1 MSNSSQPN
9 SPSNQG
15 FKASWVY
22 AMAVGSAVGW
32 GAFVLP
38 YEWLSSSGLLAVV
51 TGFVIGTLLVGVI
64 AMNYG
69 YATKSLPVTGGG
81 IAFALA
87 TFGRTHG
94 FIAGWALMLGY
105 AGIIALNASAVTL
118 VLRLII
124 PEIMMQGALY
134 EISGWT
140 VYAPEVFVASLFLV
154 GFAYLNAKNTAIS
167 GRVQFLAVVLML
179 LAVAS
184 VLFGT
189 GIHYAT
195 HQVALPLLPPDG
207 VGFWS
212 AVGAIV
218 AFAPWAYVGFD
229 GIPQLAGE
237 FRFSANKIMK
247 LLIGSIVSA
256 SFLYVAVILSA
267 AFAFGDQMAS
277 FASSSWETGSA
288 ISSVM
293 GKFGLVLMVVAVS
306 MGVLTGLNGFYVAA
320 SRVILTLSRS
330 QMLPASF
337 GKLHPVHGTPS
348 RAFYAVMAVC
358 LISPWFGRAAL
369 LWIVDMT
376 SVGIAVTFF
385 YTCACAYKLGRD
397 GAVFGMGVQDKNSTQ
412 SIIGMLGMM
421 ISVGFLLLLL
431 LPNSVG
437 ALSLPSRYALVVWVL
452 LGVLF
457 YAIRRADLYKKS
469 DTELK
474 DVLFAK
480 VR

>member
-1 MSNSSQPN
+1 MSESSQLK
-9 SPSNQG
+9 QG
-15 FKASWVY
+15 FKVSWVY
-22 AMAVGSAVGW
+22 AMSVGSAVGW

-51 TGFVIGTLLVGVI
+51 TGFIIGTLLIGVI
-64 AMNYG
+64 AVNYG

-105 AGIIALNASAVTL
+105 AGIISLNASAVTL

-124 PEIMMQGALY
+124 PEVMMQGALY

-140 VYAPEVFVASLFLV
+140 IYAPEVAVSSLCLI

-179 LAVAS
+179 IAVAT
-184 VLFGT
+184 VLVGT
-189 GIHYAT
+189 GFHFAS
-195 HQVALPLLPPDG
+195 QGSSLPLSPPAQ

-212 AVGAIV
+212 AVSAIV

-237 FRFSANKIMK
+237 FRFSASKIMK
-247 LLIGSIVSA
+247 LLIASIISA
-256 SFLYVAVILSA
+256 SFLYIMVITAA
-267 AFAFGDQMAS
+267 AFAFGDNMAA
-277 FASSSWETGSA
+277 FGSSSWETGAA
-288 ISSVM
+288 ISLAM
-293 GKFGLVLMVVAVS
+293 GKSGLALMVVAVS

-320 SRVILTLSRS
+320 SRVVLTLGRS
-330 QMLPASF
+330 QMLPPVF
-337 GKLHPVHGTPS
+337 GRLNPKHGTPS
-348 RAFYAVMAVC
+348 TAFYAIMVSC

-376 SVGIAVTFF
+376 SVGIAITFF

-397 GAVFGMGVQDKNSTQ
+397 GSVFGIHAQ
-412 SIIGMLGMM
+412 SPSQIQQVFGLLGML
-421 ISVGFLLLLL
+421 ISVSFLLLLL
-431 LPNSVG
+431 LPDSVG
-437 ALSLPSRYALVVWVL
+437 ALSTPSRYALAVWVV
-452 LGVLF
+452 LGVAF
-457 YAIRRADLYKKS
+457 YAMRRDHLQHKT
-469 DTELK
+469 DTELRQI
-474 DVLFAK
+474 LFAK
-480 VR
+480 VS

>member
-1 MSNSSQPN
+1 MSGSGQSHKT
-9 SPSNQG
+9 SNQG

-38 YEWLSSSGLLAVV
+38 YEWLLSSGLIAVV
-51 TGFVIGTLLVGVI
+51 AGFVIGTLLVGVI
-64 AMNYG
+64 AINYG
-69 YATKSLPVTGGG
+69 YATRSLPVTGGG

-87 TFGRTHG
+87 TFGRVHG

-105 AGIIALNASAVTL
+105 MGIIALNASAVTL
-118 VLRLII
+118 VLRLVI
-124 PEIMMQGALY
+124 PDMMMQGALY

-140 VYAPEVFVASLFLV
+140 VYAPEVLVASLFLV
-154 GFAYLNAKNTAIS
+154 GFAYLNIKNTAIS
-167 GRVQFLAVVLML
+167 GRVQVLAVVLML
-179 LAVAS
+179 LAVAT

-189 GIHYAT
+189 GIHYVT
-195 HQVALPLLPPDG
+195 HQERLPLLPPDG

-237 FRFSANKIMK
+237 FRFSANKIMR
-247 LLIGSIVSA
+247 LLVGGIVSA

-267 AFAFGDQMAS
+267 AFALGGQMAS
-277 FASSSWETGSA
+277 FAGSSWEIGHA

-293 GKFGLVLMVVAVS
+293 GRFGLVLMVLSVS

-330 QMLPASF
+330 QMLPASL
-337 GKLHPVHGTPS
+337 GRLHPIYGTPS
-348 RAFYAVMAVC
+348 YAFYVVMAVC

-397 GAVFGMGVQDKNSTQ
+397 GVVFGMSVQQKSNAQ
-412 SIIGMLGMM
+412 RIIGILGMV

-431 LPNSVG
+431 LPNSAG
-437 ALSLPSRYALVVWVL
+437 ALSLPSRYMLVLWVL
-452 LGVLF
+452 LGILF
-457 YAIRRADLYKKS
+457 YVVRRADLYRKS
-469 DTELK
+469 DAELRQ
-474 DVLFAK
+474 VLFDQ
-480 VR
+480 VY